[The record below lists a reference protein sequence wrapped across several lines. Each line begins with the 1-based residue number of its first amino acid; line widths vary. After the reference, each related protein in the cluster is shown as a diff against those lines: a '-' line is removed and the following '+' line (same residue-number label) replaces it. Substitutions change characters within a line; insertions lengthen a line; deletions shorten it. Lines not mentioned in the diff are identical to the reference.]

1 MHHAVRSRLAPVL
14 ALSVLALCAVSA
26 GAVEQEET
34 FTVPKP
40 GADYVDGQ
48 KLSELVDKGDPRA
61 LNNIGWLY
69 ARGEGG
75 VKQDFKEAM
84 SWWKFSAKRGYTV
97 AMNNVGMLYANGQGV
112 DQSYEEAFKWWMRS
126 AERGNAWA
134 MNAVGD
140 LYEQGQ
146 GVPQNYELALTWY
159 REASREGDGLAFW
172 NLGNLTEQG
181 LGTERDPAEALRHYV
196 SAAERNYAP
205 GMSAVARLH
214 ATGTGTGR
222 DLVEA
227 YAWYAFAAL
236 RYTDETP
243 QEAEANRTAL
253 QQIAEQLTSA
263 QREAGDARRVVLDEK
278 YKKPQKAPKPGK
290 GESAT

>member
-1 MHHAVRSRLAPVL
+1 MRKSFPMAVVA
-14 ALSVLALCAVSA
+14 ALSIAAFVGAPLA

-34 FTVPKP
+34 FTLPVP
-40 GADYVDGQ
+40 GADNVDGR
-48 KLSELVDKGDPRA
+48 KLSELIDKGDPRA

-75 VKQDFKEAM
+75 VKQDFKEALN
-84 SWWKFSAKRGYTV
+84 WWRFSAKRGYTV
-97 AMNNVGMLYANGQGV
+97 AMNNVGMAYANGQGV
-112 DQSYEEAFKWWMRS
+112 EQSYEEAFTWWMRS

-146 GVPQNYELALTWY
+146 GVPQNHELALTWY

-172 NLGNLTEQG
+172 NIGHLTEAG
-181 LGTERDPAEALRHYV
+181 LGTERNLSEAIRAYQ

-205 GMSAVARLH
+205 GMTAVARMHENGL
-214 ATGTGTGR
+214 GTDR
-222 DLVEA
+222 NLVEA
-227 YAWYAFAAL
+227 YAWYSFAAL

-243 QEAEANRTAL
+243 DEAKDNDAAL
-253 QQIAEQLTSA
+253 QKIAGQLSPE
-263 QREAGDARRVVLDEK
+263 QREMGDARRVVLDER
-278 YKKPQKAPKPGK
+278 YKKPEKPKAPGK